1 MAFALLRDELLSRGY
16 SFVPASADVAYKQ
29 YISPNGKLI
38 LKKTGHYDYP
48 FVSESTTAICKD
60 KTQSYNLVE
69 ALGLSIPR
77 TLQTFDLEAAKTF
90 LDEYSRVIVKP
101 VNSRGGKGLTLNITN
116 EEHLKQAIAHASISE
131 HPPLI
136 QEQFI
141 GEEIRFTVI
150 GGRVQSA
157 ILRRS
162 PRIVGDGVS
171 TIAELIQKENE
182 MRSTLVFPLLTY
194 PQLTDAFIPKEYF
207 TDTRI
212 PAVGEIVELSNS
224 TMIRGGASFYGILGE
239 IHESFINLVEELAS
253 KVSPAFLV
261 VDLMVKQWQNPVQPN
276 DYVFLEFNT
285 DPGLVVY
292 TSLRGG
298 DTPDVIAKIADLL
311 DTYAV

>member
-1 MAFALLRDELLSRGY
+1 MGFALLRDELLSRGY
-16 SFVPASADVAYKQ
+16 TYIPATPDKNYKQ
-29 YISPNGKLI
+29 YVSPNGKFSLT
-38 LKKTGHYDYP
+38 KTGHYDYP
-48 FVSESTTAICKD
+48 FVSESTTAICRD
-60 KTQSYNLVE
+60 KTRSYDLVDK
-69 ALGLSIPR
+69 LGLSIPR
-77 TLQTFDLEAAKTF
+77 TLQTFGLEPAKEF
-90 LDEYSRVIVKP
+90 LDTYKRVIVKP
-101 VNSRGGKGLTLNITN
+101 VDSRGSKGLTLNITN
-116 EEHLKQAIAHASISE
+116 HEQLEEAISHASINQ

-150 GGRVQSA
+150 DGKVQSA

-162 PRIVGDGVS
+162 PRLTGDGSS
-171 TIAELIQKENE
+171 TVAQLIEAENKVRE
-182 MRSTLVFPLLTY
+182 TLVFPLLTY
-194 PQLTDAFIPKEYF
+194 PQLTDAVIPKEYF

-212 PAVGEIVELSNS
+212 PANGEVVELSNS
-224 TMIRGGASFYGILGE
+224 TMIRGGASFYGILNE
-239 IHESFINLVEELAS
+239 VHESYIRLVEELAS

-261 VDLMVKQWQNPVQPN
+261 VDLMVKQWKSPVQPT

-298 DTPDVIAKIADLL
+298 DTPDVIAKVADLL